1 MSTMS
6 KLECFVKKHKKKSK
20 PSWVCESRDRKTLCL
35 RGLWP
40 LGQLFHIGPAK
51 VRGLLPEYTSRIPA
65 PWARQWWESWLL
77 IHTPTHT
84 RSFDWPFRCLDC
96 PDNPDSR
103 TFLENHLVSANC
115 PDNPKLSRLSRNCAL
130 SGNIKNIPKNLETD
144 RMAYLKE
151 ILLQV
156 SAFGMPFLYCKFV
169 QPILRTNLRY
179 DEIGV

>member
-1 MSTMS
+1 MSAGPLAPWTTS
-6 KLECFVKKHKKKSK
+6 PHQACKGQG
-20 PSWVCESRDRKTLCL
+20 PSARIHVAYSC
-35 RGLWP
+35 P
-40 LGQLFHIGPAK
+40 LGATVDYLSP
-51 VRGLLPEYTSRIPA
+51 T
-65 PWARQWWESWLL
+65 QWVA
-77 IHTPTHT
+77 PTHT
-84 RSFDWPFRCLDC
+84 RSFDLPFRCLDC

-103 TFLENHLVSANC
+103 TFPENHLVSANC